1 MSIHRFHFENLLA
14 TKYSH
19 WLNHSKYLLVVT
31 HLVQASQ
38 VALVVKKPP
47 RVRNA
52 GSVPGL
58 GRSPGL
64 GHNNPLQSS
73 CLEKPMDRGAW
84 WATAHRVTKRQHT
97 HLVSELLYPYF
108 LNFHVSERLFSVLC
122 SLKSLDFKK
131 LFLNFLSGVQ
141 LSSQIYFWG
150 FHHLFHPS
158 LALLTLLLY
167 SSFHSDPVRTKFCCV
182 HSHIFCFAL

>member
-14 TKYSH
+14 AKYSH

-47 RVRNA
+47 TNAGEVRNA

-64 GHNNPLQSS
+64 GHNNPFQSS

-84 WATAHRVTKRQHT
+84 WATVHRVTKRQHT
-97 HLVSELLYPYF
+97 HTSSKWAILSI
-108 LNFHVSERLFSVLC
+108 FS
-122 SLKSLDFKK
+122 
-131 LFLNFLSGVQ
+131 
-141 LSSQIYFWG
+141 
-150 FHHLFHPS
+150 
-158 LALLTLLLY
+158 
-167 SSFHSDPVRTKFCCV
+167 KFSCFRKV
-182 HSHIFCFAL
+182 IFCFVEFEKPWL